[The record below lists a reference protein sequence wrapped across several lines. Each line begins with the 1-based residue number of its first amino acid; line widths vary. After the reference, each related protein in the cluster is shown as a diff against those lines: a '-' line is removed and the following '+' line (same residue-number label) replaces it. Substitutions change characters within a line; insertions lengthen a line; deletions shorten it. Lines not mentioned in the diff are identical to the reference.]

1 MPLRDAMPKLDDRK
15 YADIVEE
22 IRTRVA
28 RYTPEWNPT
37 WNDLNDSDPGVTLT
51 QVFAWLSEMMLFRMQ
66 RVPELNY
73 LKFLELLGIELEAAQ
88 PALAQLTFALSA
100 GSAASVVVPPRTQVS
115 AVGADGKPVVFE
127 TLRALT
133 AVACELR
140 SVQAYDGVQYRDAT
154 SANQI
159 AQGGFFPFGDAPRDE
174 AALTLGFAMPDSW
187 PTPAILPPLTLDL
200 QCWTAPQAGA
210 SRSAACGPAA
220 QAMAPAQLSWE
231 GWDGARWVALDLRS
245 DDTQAFTRTGRLV
258 LRLAAALKLQ
268 RDFVGAWEPG
278 PDPDTGLPRAPLF
291 WLRARL
297 VRAQYARAP
306 RLLAIRTNTVDAE
319 QAETVTDEVLGG
331 ATGRRNQRW
340 QLANTPVLHGSLAV
354 EIDDGTGFVA
364 WTVGDDLIGA
374 GPETR
379 HIALNRSSGEVFAG
393 DGESGAI
400 PVANA
405 ANPDANV
412 IARRYRFGG
421 GTRGNVA
428 AGTLTNLLTPVAG
441 IDGGK
446 TTNLFA
452 ATGGRDEERLDEA
465 RKRARSTLRAR
476 TRAVTVEDFEHFAR
490 SVGEVARAKALPLA
504 HPLYPGVAVPGA
516 VTVIV
521 VPDAPGPAP
530 VPSDALLRN
539 VCAGL
544 DRVRLLTTEVSV
556 VGPRYVPMS
565 VAVDV
570 VVDDGADPS
579 AVRDA
584 VEDELRRWLHP
595 LTGGD
600 DGDGWPFGGAIRYS
614 KLVQR
619 VFAAAGV
626 DSVPRLVL
634 TVDGEARP
642 ECRDVDLQ
650 SIAPQALIALGD
662 VDVTT
667 LTRDEAGDGDEGGA
681 A

>member
-15 YADIVEE
+15 YADIVDE

-28 RYTPEWNPT
+28 RYTPEWNPA

-51 QVFAWLSEMMLFRMQ
+51 QVFAWLSEMMLYRMQ

-73 LKFLELLGIELEAAQ
+73 LKFLELIGIELEPAQ
-88 PALAQLTFALSA
+88 PAIAQLSFALAA
-100 GSAASVVVPPRTQVS
+100 GAGATVVVPARTQVS
-115 AVGADGKPVVFE
+115 AIGADGKPVVFE

-140 SVQAYDGVQYRDAT
+140 SVQAYDGAQYRDVTA
-154 SANQI
+154 ANAA
-159 AQGGFFPFGDAPRDE
+159 AQGGFGPYGDAPRDE
-174 AALTLGFAMPDSW
+174 AAFTLGFALPDGW
-187 PTPAILPPLTLDL
+187 ATPEQFPALTLDL
-200 QCWTAPQAGA
+200 QCWTAAETGTE
-210 SRSAACGPAA
+210 RSALCGPANRA
-220 QAMAPAQLSWE
+220 FAPAQLSWE

-245 DDTQAFTRTGRLV
+245 DDTLAFTRSGRVV
-258 LRLAAALKLQ
+258 LRLGDTLQLK
-268 RDFVGAWEPG
+268 RDFVGAWEAG
-278 PDPDTGLPRAPLF
+278 TDPDTGLPRAPLF

-297 VRAQYARAP
+297 VRTQYARAP

-340 QLANTPVLHGSLAV
+340 QLANAPVLAGTVEV
-354 EIDDGTGFVA
+354 EIDDGTGFEQ

-374 GPETR
+374 GPEER
-379 HIALNRSSGEVFAG
+379 RLALNRTSGELMAG
-393 DGESGAI
+393 DGEDGAI

-428 AGTLTNLLTPVAG
+428 AGALKNLLTPVPG
-441 IDGGK
+441 LDSGK
-446 TTNLFA
+446 TANLFA

-465 RKRARSTLRAR
+465 RKRARSALRAR
-476 TRAVTVEDFEHFAR
+476 SRAVTVEDFEHFAR
-490 SVGEVARAKALPLA
+490 AVGEVARAKALPLA
-504 HPLYPGVAVPGA
+504 HPMYPGVAVPGA

-521 VPDAPGPAP
+521 VPDGGGPAP
-530 VPSDALLRN
+530 VPSDAMLRN
-539 VCAGL
+539 VCACL

-556 VGPRYVPMS
+556 VGPRYVL
-565 VAVDV
+565 VAVALDV
-570 VVDDGADPS
+570 VVDDDADPS

-584 VEDELRRWLHP
+584 VEARLRAYLHP

-600 DGDGWPFGGAIRYS
+600 GEDGWPFGGAIRYS

-619 VFAAAGV
+619 VFGVAGV

-634 TVDGEARP
+634 TVDGEARA
-642 ECRDVDLQ
+642 ECRDVELQ
-650 SIAPQALIALGD
+650 SIAPQALIE
-662 VDVTT
+662 VTAIEVT
-667 LTRDEAGDGDEGGA
+667 PLTRAEAGDAEDDA
-681 A
+681 